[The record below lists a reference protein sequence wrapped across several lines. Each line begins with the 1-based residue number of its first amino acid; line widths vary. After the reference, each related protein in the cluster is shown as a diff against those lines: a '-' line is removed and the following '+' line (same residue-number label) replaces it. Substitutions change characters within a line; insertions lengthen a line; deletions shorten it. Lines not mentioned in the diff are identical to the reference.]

1 MDLIIVESPTKART
15 LSRFLGSG
23 YVVEATT
30 GHIKDLPKN
39 KLSIDVEHDFKPDYR
54 VVEKRS
60 ETIRKIQTASKKAK
74 NVFIA
79 TDPDREGE
87 AIAQHV
93 AEIIKD
99 KHSLRSKDQKD
110 TKILREKTDKN
121 LAVSQYR
128 NIVVSRI
135 VFHEITKNAVEEA
148 IKNPRDVD
156 KNLVHAQTAR
166 RVLDRLVGYKL
177 SPLLWKKVRRGL
189 SAGRVQTVCVRLI
202 VEKEREIEA
211 FKSKEYWEIFVN
223 LQTSKTPNEQ
233 KNTFEVQL
241 IKINDK
247 KAEIQNKENADKVVS
262 DLKASEYT
270 VLDVVKREVNKSP
283 YPPFTTSTMSQAAA
297 RIFGWSSKK
306 TMSVAQ
312 ALYEEGLITYHRTD
326 SMNISLEA
334 IRKTRDFIKKQY
346 GGEYLPEKPKFYKTS
361 SKVAQEAHEAIRPTS
376 VNSKYE
382 LQNSRYEREGEML
395 YKLIWKRFVACQMT
409 ASVYDETTID
419 VVTEFKKERTEEIK
433 NKYLLRV
440 SGQIMKF
447 DGWKILY
454 VKVDYDKVAVD
465 SSLRHPERSKGSF
478 DADPAQLP
486 DVSKDETLKLL
497 KVIPL
502 QKFTQPPA
510 RYTEASLIKVLE
522 KLGIGRPS
530 TYAPTINTIQI
541 RNYVEKNEGKFSP
554 TSVGIAVNDFL
565 IGNFPDVFEY
575 QFTAGMEEGL
585 DKVANGEEKWVELI
599 RDFYKPFEK
608 KLLDVEKKAKRVAIE
623 AEKTGEKCPECKK
636 GDIVIRTGRF
646 GKFLSCDKFPE
657 CKYTAKYLDKIGKK
671 CPDCKKGEVIVK
683 KTKKGRKFYGCSRYP
698 KCKWASWRKPS

>member
-395 YKLIWKRFVACQMT
+395 YKLI
-409 ASVYDETTID
+409 
-419 VVTEFKKERTEEIK
+419 
-433 NKYLLRV
+433 
-440 SGQIMKF
+440 
-447 DGWKILY
+447 
-454 VKVDYDKVAVD
+454 
-465 SSLRHPERSKGSF
+465 
-478 DADPAQLP
+478 
-486 DVSKDETLKLL
+486 
-497 KVIPL
+497 
-502 QKFTQPPA
+502 
-510 RYTEASLIKVLE
+510 
-522 KLGIGRPS
+522 
-530 TYAPTINTIQI
+530 
-541 RNYVEKNEGKFSP
+541 
-554 TSVGIAVNDFL
+554 
-565 IGNFPDVFEY
+565 
-575 QFTAGMEEGL
+575 
-585 DKVANGEEKWVELI
+585 
-599 RDFYKPFEK
+599 
-608 KLLDVEKKAKRVAIE
+608 
-623 AEKTGEKCPECKK
+623 
-636 GDIVIRTGRF
+636 
-646 GKFLSCDKFPE
+646 
-657 CKYTAKYLDKIGKK
+657 
-671 CPDCKKGEVIVK
+671 
-683 KTKKGRKFYGCSRYP
+683 
-698 KCKWASWRKPS
+698 